1 MATPPPPGLPAPP
14 ASLPASQVVPAGARP
29 LLLVTRPQPQADE
42 WVASLRALG
51 LRAVALPLLGIAP
64 PADPAPVRAA
74 WAILAGTA
82 TDNATGNA
90 TARPTDRPSRHDPGH
105 HRGHYPSY
113 PPGHVPARSPSV
125 VMFVSP
131 SAVDRFFALKPA
143 GLAWPVGVIAAGTGP
158 GTGRALLAAKVPA
171 AAVLTPPD
179 DEDRFDSEAL
189 WVVLRSRVQWAGSAA
204 LIVRGEGGRDW
215 LADTLRQQGASVHF
229 VEAYRRTVPVL
240 DARAQA
246 ALQQALAQPA
256 ACCWLFSSSE
266 AVGHLPALAPGVDWS
281 PAVALATH
289 PRIAAAASR
298 LGFGRVVQLPPSPE
312 AVAKLLR
319 NDQGLA

>member
-1 MATPPPPGLPAPP
+1 MAKPLPPGLPAPP
-14 ASLPASQVVPAGARP
+14 AGLAAPPPGSAAAQVTPAGAWP

-51 LRAVALPLLGIAP
+51 LQAIALPLLGIAP

-74 WAILAGTA
+74 WAVLAGTA
-82 TDNATGNA
+82 TDTATCNATGHHPSHES
-90 TARPTDRPSRHDPGH
+90 ARL
-105 HRGHYPSY
+105 
-113 PPGHVPARSPSV
+113 PAV

-131 SAVDRFFALKPA
+131 SAVDRFFALRPA
-143 GLAWPVGVIAAGTGP
+143 GRAWPAGVIAAGTGP
-158 GTGRALLAAKVPA
+158 GTGRALLAANVPA

-179 DEDRFDSEAL
+179 DGDRFDSEAL
-189 WVVLRSRVQWAGSAA
+189 WVVLRSRVHWAGSAA

-215 LADTLRQQGASVHF
+215 LADTLRRQGASVHF

-240 DARAQA
+240 DAPAQA

-266 AVGHLPALAPGVDWS
+266 AVGHLPALAPGADWS
-281 PAVALATH
+281 QAVALATH
-289 PRIAAAASR
+289 PRIAAAARR
-298 LGFGRVVQLPPSPE
+298 LGFGRVVQVPPSPE

-319 NDQGLA
+319 DDQGLA